1 MKTRIQSYLLHLKG
15 LSLDSKLIIAG
26 VCIFA
31 VSYAIRE
38 GKKRFQSVETA
49 QTRISDKN
57 ENLSELIPSGYML
70 YPIEVINAASLHS
83 MMGDFAYVNLYAPK
97 KTQKGTKLIGK
108 NLRIIR
114 SPKDPEQFALVL
126 KESTYLNQLQLQN
139 KYYVTVT
146 NPKDSDREVLIPEE
160 TRSGSRLSISYQ
172 N

>member
-1 MKTRIQSYLLHLKG
+1 MKTKFQIQFLHFKE
-15 LSLDSKLIIAG
+15 LSLDNKLIVTG
-26 VCIFA
+26 LFIFA
-31 VSYAIRE
+31 MSYGIQE
-38 GKKRFQSVETA
+38 GKKRFFATKNSVSLTTE
-49 QTRISDKN
+49 KN
-57 ENLSELIPSGYML
+57 ENLNELIPSGYML

-146 NPKDSDREVLIPEE
+146 NPKDNERDILIPEDN
-160 TRSGSRLSISYQ
+160 RSNTGLSISYQ